1 MAEYQEGQGMG
12 TWDEGILDNDSALD
26 GLGDISHGIVQDIA
40 ALQAAETDPETVG
53 RLAAAI
59 GVLLQFSPFD
69 FTEASG
75 NATKIIEA
83 LNKHKEGI
91 DAHLSK
97 DAQGV
102 LSEVAAGKGESLA
115 QRSIELP
122 KDVMDAVH
130 SHATA
135 SNFAK
140 REAPLFELQAGQN
153 YVRELSQRI
162 VELVSEDFE
171 DDDTLSDLCREAAS
185 MGPLSL
191 LLVLK
196 PLTVPKSTIQ
206 SWRDGAQKG
215 LKTLEAMG
223 EEAGELGFHRPY
235 YKNVDIVFAA
245 LLQ

>member
-1 MAEYQEGQGMG
+1 MG

-26 GLGDISHGIVQDIA
+26 GLGDISHGIIEDLK
-40 ALQAAETDPETVG
+40 ALKDAETNIVTVG
-53 RLAAAI
+53 RLGAAI

-75 NATKIIEA
+75 NAESILGAIKT
-83 LNKHKEGI
+83 HKAGI
-91 DAHLSK
+91 DKHLSK
-97 DAQGV
+97 DAQEL
-102 LSEVAAGKGESLA
+102 LSEVAGGKGESLA

-122 KDVMDAVH
+122 KELLNAIH

-140 REAPLFELQAGQN
+140 REASLFELEAGQK
-153 YVRELSQRI
+153 YVQEIGQRI
-162 VELVSEDFE
+162 IELVGEDFDDE
-171 DDDTLSDLCREAAS
+171 DICSDLCREAPS

-196 PLTVPKSTIQ
+196 PLTLPKTTIQ
-206 SWRDGAQKG
+206 QWRERAQKG
-215 LKTLEAMG
+215 FKTLETMG
-223 EEAGELGFHRPY
+223 EDGGELGFHRPY
-235 YKNVDIVFAA
+235 YQNVDIVFAA